1 MDSLKSKLPTIEFK
15 NSDYLKKVKQEKTKK
30 LSKEKYLDDLLNKDF
45 IKKYF
50 EKEKN

>member
-15 NSDYLKKVKQEKTKK
+15 NNDYLKKVKQEKTKK

>member
-1 MDSLKSKLPTIEFK
+1 MDSLKSKLPTMKFK
-15 NSDYLKKVKQEKTKK
+15 NADYFKKVKKEKTKK

-50 EKEKN
+50 QKEKN